1 MENQKSSLAFE
12 GVKVHVC
19 GPQACYVT
27 IGSWTVYIDNSTNEK
42 IVDTWLT
49 SDPVDQVTSLNEL
62 QAEIQALNSENAR
75 LKANLQ
81 KAEEMQKTSIYWS
94 PEDIHWFL
102 VDGHTRPEKYKDLRL
117 TEDQCNDIL
126 IMACNYQTPE
136 EGLTWE
142 ILESYI
148 DKYLAGSYPF
158 VEIL

>member
-1 MENQKSSLAFE
+1 MENQKSTLAFE
-12 GVKVHVC
+12 GVKVRVC

-27 IGSWTVYIDNSTNEK
+27 IGSWTVYVDNSTNEK

-62 QAEIQALNSENAR
+62 QDEIQALKAENAR

-94 PEDIHWFL
+94 PEDVHWL
-102 VDGHTRPEKYKDLRL
+102 MVDTHKNGTKYKGKRL
-117 TEDQCNDIL
+117 TEEQNKEIL
-126 IMACNYQTPE
+126 IKACQHQTAY
-136 EGLTWE
+136 EGLTWD

-148 DKYLAGSYPF
+148 DKYLAGYYPF
-158 VEIL
+158 VEEL

>member
-1 MENQKSSLAFE
+1 MENQKSTLAFE
-12 GVKVHVC
+12 GVKVRVC

-27 IGSWTVYIDNSTNEK
+27 IGSWTVYVDNSTNEK

-62 QAEIQALNSENAR
+62 QAEIQALKSENTR

-81 KAEEMQKTSIYWS
+81 YVVEMQKTSIYWS
-94 PEDIHWFL
+94 PEDIQWLMF
-102 VDGHTRPEKYKDLRL
+102 DSEESPKKYKGIKLS
-117 TEDQCNDIL
+117 EDQCKDIL
-126 IMACNYQTPE
+126 IMACHHQTAE
-136 EGLTWE
+136 EGLTWD